1 MKDKLGFASLLLLKW
16 LKAQLKEKKRKKISK
31 KKHPGNFSA
40 SAVCDVHMC
49 MYVKIGGATKAKEM
63 LTYGDVEHELGLNVS
78 LLFLFAL
85 PDIVCEPEWQ

>member
-1 MKDKLGFASLLLLKW
+1 MTESPVKR
-16 LKAQLKEKKRKKISK
+16 KEKKKIS

-49 MYVKIGGATKAKEM
+49 MYVKIAKEM

-85 PDIVCEPEWQ
+85 PDIVCEPK

>member
-1 MKDKLGFASLLLLKW
+1 MTESPVKR
-16 LKAQLKEKKRKKISK
+16 KEKKKIS

-49 MYVKIGGATKAKEM
+49 MYVKIGGGATKAKEM

-85 PDIVCEPEWQ
+85 PDIVCEPE